1 MSEQYVPLPRT
12 SDDWK
17 SIAKEFENIWNLTH
31 CIGVIDEK
39 HVSVKSPLNSGL
51 LYYNYKGFF
60 SMILM
65 AICNACYIFSLVD
78 IGRFGSNNDSG
89 VFRNSPMRKAF
100 FNDEMS
106 LPVAEC

>member
-1 MSEQYVPLPRT
+1 M
-12 SDDWK
+12 
-17 SIAKEFENIWNLTH
+17 
-31 CIGVIDEK
+31 IDEK

-51 LYYNYKGFF
+51 LYYNYKSFF

-65 AICNACYIFSLVD
+65 AICEACYFFSLFD
-78 IGRFGSNNDSG
+78 ISSFGSNNDSG
-89 VFRNSPMRKAF
+89 VHRNLPMRKAF